1 MNIGAKVLL
10 FLATVT
16 LAVTTTCG
24 SASAGKPVVR
34 CSIDS
39 PSNASTAIVGST
51 LLLSGS
57 VNDAD
62 RINFTLSY
70 NFNNGPNTSLPLINF
85 KFQQNL
91 SPVIEG
97 ENKIVVGGEVAND
110 DGTLRGVFTCS
121 VQVIG
126 VLETTTT
133 TTSVPPTIPDNT
145 LPNSTGASTQGA
157 GSTRSSPAATPEA
170 ELALTGKSS
179 LPLGFMGLAL
189 ALLGTGVLGIARK
202 QAANQQAR

>member
-24 SASAGKPVVR
+24 SASAGKPEVG

-57 VNDAD
+57 VNYDL
-62 RINFTLSY
+62 RITLNY
-70 NFNNGPNTSLPLINF
+70 NFNNRPSTPLPLNNLR
-85 KFQQNL
+85 FQENL

-157 GSTRSSPAATPEA
+157 GSTRSSAAATPEA

>member
-24 SASAGKPVVR
+24 SASAKPEVG

-57 VNDAD
+57 VNYDL
-62 RINFTLSY
+62 RITLNY
-70 NFNNGPNTSLPLINF
+70 NFNNRPSTPLPLNNLR
-85 KFQQNL
+85 FQENL

-97 ENKIVVGGEVAND
+97 ENKIVVSGEFANE
-110 DGTLRGVFTCS
+110 DGTFGGVFTCS

-126 VLETTTT
+126 VLETTT

-157 GSTRSSPAATPEA
+157 GSTRSSAAATPEA